1 MLFFTS
7 CADDY
12 KFVNEGIPPKAFD
25 PNQPVVV
32 SLIEPDSGVYNT
44 QFVISGKNFGTDLS
58 RIKVYFGEKD
68 TARLISSN
76 GDCIYGMTPKQN
88 DGQNKV
94 SVVIGSEYKGELPSL
109 FKYHDFW

>member
-1 MLFFTS
+1 MKGL
-7 CADDY
+7 
-12 KFVNEGIPPKAFD
+12 PPKAFD

-58 RIKVYFGEKD
+58 RIKVYFGEED

-94 SVVIGSEYKGELPSL
+94 SVVIGFGVQNGERPLCQV
-109 FKYHDFW
+109 YQDGADYDHNRNR